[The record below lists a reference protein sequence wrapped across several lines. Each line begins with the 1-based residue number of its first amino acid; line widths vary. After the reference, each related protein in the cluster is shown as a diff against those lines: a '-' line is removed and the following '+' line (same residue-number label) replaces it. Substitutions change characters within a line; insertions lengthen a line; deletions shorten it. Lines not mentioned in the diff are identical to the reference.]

1 MDINKKA
8 IKMES
13 IGQSAY
19 AKLVNNRKNEKIEIV
34 FTKGKLDV
42 EVETVER
49 INVYDNSM
57 NIFYKEGTDKFIN
70 LSNVTYM
77 E

>member
-1 MDINKKA
+1 MDVNKKI

-19 AKLVNNRKNEKIEIV
+19 AKLVNNRKNEKIEII
-34 FTKGKLDV
+34 FTKGKLEL
-42 EVETVER
+42 EVQTIER
-49 INVYDNSM
+49 INIYDNTM
-57 NIFYKEGTDKFIN
+57 NIFYKDGTDKFIN
-70 LSNVTYM
+70 LQNVTYM